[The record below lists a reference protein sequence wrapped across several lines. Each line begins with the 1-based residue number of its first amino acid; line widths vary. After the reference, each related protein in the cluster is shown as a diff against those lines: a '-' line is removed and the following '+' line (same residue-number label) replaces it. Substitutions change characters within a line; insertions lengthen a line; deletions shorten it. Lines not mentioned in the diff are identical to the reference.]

1 MNVCHSF
8 LQVLGDYK
16 WIINIYSKIITTVKS
31 VHVNN
36 FLPGKRG
43 CSHGL
48 VSASTWMHNVPT
60 TLSTAPGTA
69 VRLCGERRCKRS
81 SLFCSARLLWLEDG
95 TEQQEAQTGFRAW
108 QLSLQ
113 DDTQQGW
120 LSALCGRLYSQE
132 PPEGTSTRRTSPAV
146 HGVTRR
152 GLYIMAAVTGFPQSL
167 PSTPQYC
174 AQHICFPGFLRSNL
188 QGQVKKN
195 VCSFDP
201 FKSTADFQPSPF

>member
-1 MNVCHSF
+1 MNVHHSF

-31 VHVNN
+31 VHVNI
-36 FLPGKRG
+36 FLPGKWG

-60 TLSTAPGTA
+60 TPYTAPGTA
-69 VRLCGERRCKRS
+69 VRLCGERWCKRS
-81 SLFCSARLLWLEDG
+81 SLFCPARLLQLEDG
-95 TEQQEAQTGFRAW
+95 TEQQEAQTWFQAW

-132 PPEGTSTRRTSPAV
+132 PPEGTSTRRMSPGV

-152 GLYIMAAVTGFPQSL
+152 GLYNGCSDRISPVSAFEPPMLCSTHLFPRI
-167 PSTPQYC
+167 PE
-174 AQHICFPGFLRSNL
+174 
-188 QGQVKKN
+188 V
-195 VCSFDP
+195 
-201 FKSTADFQPSPF
+201 